1 MVSFIGEAG
10 IDNGGL
16 SREFYSG
23 LFKFG
28 LLNVF

>member
-1 MVSFIGEAG
+1 MASFTGELE
-10 IDNGGL
+10 IDNSGIF
-16 SREFYSG
+16 REFYSG